1 MATAAILRA
10 MATADDVLEFWFGNT
25 QGAAPPPEQRKTWW
39 IKSDEHDATIRDR
52 FGDLHAAMAS
62 GTHADWL
69 DTPRACLA
77 RIIVL
82 DQFSR
87 NLFRNRPEAFAQDGA
102 AIAATDVAL
111 GRGDLDVLGPF
122 EQLFVLM
129 PLMHSEV
136 PARQEQCI
144 AEFTALCQRAPA
156 EEPKVFDSN
165 LDFAHRHKAIIDRF
179 GRYPHRNEVLG
190 RTSSEDERV
199 FLNQP
204 GSSF

>member
-1 MATAAILRA
+1 

-25 QGAAPPPEQRKTWW
+25 EGASPPPEQRKTWW
-39 IKSDEHDATIRDR
+39 IKSDEHDASIRDR
-52 FGDLHAAMAS
+52 FGELHAAMAS
-62 GTHADWL
+62 GAHAEWL
-69 DTPRACLA
+69 DTPRGCLA

-87 NLFRNRPEAFAQDGA
+87 NLHRNRPEAFASDGA

-111 GRGDLDVLGPF
+111 ERGDLEVLGPF

-136 PARQEQCI
+136 LARQEQAI
-144 AEFTALCQRAPA
+144 VEFAALRGRAPA
-156 EEPKVFDSN
+156 DEPGVFDSN
-165 LDFAHRHKAIIDRF
+165 LDYAHRHKAIIDRF

-190 RTSSEDERV
+190 RTSSEEERV
-199 FLNQP
+199 FLTQP